1 MDELDELDDPAAEPL
16 DVPLDDEP
24 LDDELP
30 AEVLAPALVSLPL
43 PLSPEPDVLPE
54 LLEAAGVELLD
65 VDRES
70 LR

>member
-1 MDELDELDDPAAEPL
+1 VDELDDPAAEPL

-43 PLSPEPDVLPE
+43 PLSPEPDVLPG